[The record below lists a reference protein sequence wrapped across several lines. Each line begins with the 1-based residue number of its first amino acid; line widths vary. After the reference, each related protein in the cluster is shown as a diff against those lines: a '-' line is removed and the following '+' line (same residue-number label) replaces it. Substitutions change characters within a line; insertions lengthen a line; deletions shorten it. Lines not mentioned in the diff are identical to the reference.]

1 MAVQIYNTQTGK
13 KEEFQPIEAGKV
25 RMYVCGPT
33 VYDFL
38 HIGNYRGAIFFN
50 CVRNWLESRGFQVR
64 YIYNYTDVDD
74 KIINRAKAEG
84 VTPKEISEKYIEEFQ
99 KDYQLLQLRPHTKN
113 PKVTEHMDDIIRF
126 VQGLI
131 EKKRAYAVGGDV
143 YFDVQAFKDYG
154 KLSNKKLE
162 DMESGFRIDVDT
174 RKKHPADFALWKATD
189 EKDSSWESPW
199 GRGRPGWHIECSAM
213 NLAILGETIDIHGGG
228 MDLIFPHHENEIAQ
242 TEALTG
248 KPFVKYWM
256 HNNMLEFGK
265 QKMSKSL
272 GNVLTGRSFLE
283 KYDGEILKYMILQ
296 AHYRSTIDF
305 SDAQV
310 ELALKGLARIY
321 SALAHAEGLIKESL
335 ELVPVPETFQQVI
348 TESDEKIGQF
358 MDDDFNTSQ
367 VLAQIFEVVRTY
379 NNVARAPGKLTP
391 QKKAVA
397 EVFFHW
403 VKNKGSILA
412 LFQLSPSEYL
422 RSLDDRLLEQKGL
435 RRAEIDQMVAER
447 SQARAAKDFA
457 ASDRLRDQ
465 LMGQGISLQDTATGT
480 TWEVTK

>member
-1 MAVQIYNTQTGK
+1 MAIQIYNTQTGK
-13 KEEFQPIEAGKV
+13 KEDFKPIEPGKV

-50 CVRNWLESRGFQVR
+50 CVRNWLEHRGLQVK

-84 VTPKEISEKYIEEFQ
+84 VTPKEISEKYIAEFQ
-99 KDYQLLQLRPHTKN
+99 KDYQLLLLRPHTKN

-126 VQGLI
+126 VQGLV
-131 EKKRAYAVGGDV
+131 EKKKAYVVEGDV
-143 YFDVQAFKDYG
+143 YFDVQAFQGYG
-154 KLSNKKLE
+154 KLSNKKLD
-162 DMESGFRIDVDT
+162 DMESGFRIDVDK
-174 RKKHPADFALWKATD
+174 RKKHPSDFALWKATS
-189 EKDSSWESPW
+189 ETDSSWESPW

-265 QKMSKSL
+265 QKMSKSI

-310 ELALKGLARIY
+310 DLSLKGLARIY
-321 SALAHAEGLIKESL
+321 SAMAHAEGMIKEVL
-335 ELVPVPETFQQVI
+335 ELVPVPENFQKIV
-348 TESDEKIGQF
+348 TESDEKIETY

-367 VLAQIFEVVRTY
+367 VLAQIFEVVRAY
-379 NNVARAPGKLTP
+379 NNMARSPGKITP
-391 QKKAVA
+391 QKIAIA

-412 LFQLSPSEYL
+412 LFQMNPTEYL
-422 RSLDDRLLEQKGL
+422 RSLDDRLLAQKDLQREQ
-435 RRAEIDQMVAER
+435 IDALVLER
-447 SQARAAKDFA
+447 SQAREAKDFA

-465 LMGQGISLQDTATGT
+465 LAAQGISIQDTPQGT
-480 TWEVTK
+480 VWEVTK